1 MRVGAADEEERAEL
15 VCQRL
20 LLMLRRSTM
29 ELYYSAEQVARGGGT
44 HTPHRVNT
52 MMTLFH

>member
-29 ELYYSAEQVARGGGT
+29 ELYYSAEQVARGGGHT
-44 HTPHRVNT
+44 HRTE
-52 MMTLFH
+52 